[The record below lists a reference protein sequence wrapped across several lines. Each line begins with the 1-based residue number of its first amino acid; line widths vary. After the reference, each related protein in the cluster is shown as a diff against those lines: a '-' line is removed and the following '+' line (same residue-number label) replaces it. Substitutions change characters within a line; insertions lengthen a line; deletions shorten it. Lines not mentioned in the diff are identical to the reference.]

1 LQRGAEPDPSRPTVL
16 QAKFQA
22 WLSWSQPFLHDLVT
36 GLDASFRNVVVCT
49 RAENLERF
57 PVRHLVRLPAHA
69 LVQPSHALLA
79 AARLQRDWSPRLIH
93 AHFGWSGLRM
103 LLFRHYLGVP
113 LVTTFGGRDVAMQ
126 SNLAALKPLYDVLL
140 SASDR
145 VVCVSESLR
154 EVALARGAD
163 PARTCVIRRGTPL
176 AEFPFH
182 ERPLPASGEPV
193 RVLMVGRIVAKKG
206 HALAVESLARLVHQG
221 LPVVLRIVGE
231 GEEEPALRAQC
242 RRLGIAERVT
252 VAGTLRREQV
262 RAELAAA
269 DVLLHC
275 SVTTGSGD
283 VEGIPNAVVEAAATG
298 LPVVAT
304 RHGGLEEAVVHGVT
318 GLLAREGD
326 GEGLARALG
335 SLVRDPA
342 RCRALGRA
350 GAARA
355 RAEFDGVTQVERHA
369 ALYRELSAAHPP
381 GDPALRLP
389 VRDAAT
395 LPERFQDVLRH
406 PEEFS
411 VGELVD
417 AHVAPRTW
425 LERGWPAWLERS
437 YELRRRIPGRLKFPV
452 KLALARALTT
462 LGWRRY
468 PTPTEEV
475 RVLAAFEAGLGLERV
490 DPDWPVEELRRHV
503 HRVAPQPGRGAPG
516 PGDRS

>member
-1 LQRGAEPDPSRPTVL
+1 MGPDPARPTVL
-16 QAKFQA
+16 HAKFQA

-49 RAENLERF
+49 RAENLDRF

-79 AARLQRDWSPRLIH
+79 AARLRRDWSPRLIH
-93 AHFGWSGLRM
+93 AHFGWSGLRA

-126 SNLAALKPLYDVLL
+126 ANLAALKPLYDVLL
-140 SASDR
+140 AASDGI
-145 VVCVSESLR
+145 VCVSESLR
-154 EVALARGAD
+154 QVALARGAD
-163 PARTCVIRRGTPL
+163 PARTCVIRRGTAL

-182 ERPLPASGEPV
+182 ERPLRAAGEPA

-206 HALAVESLARLVHQG
+206 HALAVEALARLAHQG
-221 LPVVLRIVGE
+221 VPVALRIVGE
-231 GEEEPALRAQC
+231 GEEEPALRARC
-242 RRLGIAERVT
+242 RQLGVAERVT
-252 VAGTLRREQV
+252 VTGTLTREQV

-269 DVLLHC
+269 DLLLHC
-275 SVTTGSGD
+275 SVTTASGD

-318 GLLAREGD
+318 GLLV
-326 GEGLARALG
+326 GEGEGEALARALG
-335 SLVRDPA
+335 SLARDPA

-350 GAARA
+350 AAARA
-355 RAEFDGVTQVERHA
+355 RAEFDGATQVERHA
-369 ALYRELSAAHPP
+369 ALYRDLAAAHPP
-381 GDPALRLP
+381 GDPALRLSL
-389 VRDAAT
+389 RAART

-425 LERGWPAWLERS
+425 LERGWPAWLERT
-437 YELRRRIPGRLKFPV
+437 YDLRRRIPGRLKFPV

-462 LGWRRY
+462 FGWRRY
-468 PTPTEEV
+468 PSPAEEA
-475 RVLAAFEAGLGLERV
+475 RVLAAFEAGLGLDRV
-490 DPDWPVEELRRHV
+490 DPDASVDELRRIV
-503 HRVAPQPGRGAPG
+503 RDATPDPRGG
-516 PGDRS
+516 S